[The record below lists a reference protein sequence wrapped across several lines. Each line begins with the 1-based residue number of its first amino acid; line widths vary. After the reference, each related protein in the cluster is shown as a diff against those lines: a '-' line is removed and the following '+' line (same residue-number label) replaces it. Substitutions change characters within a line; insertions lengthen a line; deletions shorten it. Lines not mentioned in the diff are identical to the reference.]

1 MQRLKMLGLLVM
13 AVFAFAAVAASSASA
28 VALPVFSV
36 ATGFTG
42 TSEAGE
48 LKSTAASIKCKKDT
62 SEGGHTSNTLG
73 PYTIDFKECTLGGE
87 ECKSLGGSAGL
98 IQVGGEWHL
107 VRLKTEDAG
116 IWFLVPLTHIEC
128 KLLATLVLVLGSVL
142 GLITPILKLTN
153 KFEIAVKAPGGV
165 QAIKEYENDAGAKV
179 AVSLKS
185 SADNGEEGAATEN
198 SEENKITTEKETEI
212 EKTT

>member
-1 MQRLKMLGLLVM
+1 MRQLRLLGLTMM
-13 AVFAFAAVAASSASA
+13 AVFALAATAASSASA

-42 TSEAGE
+42 TSGAGE
-48 LKSTAASIKCKKDT
+48 LKAALGTIKCKKDT
-62 SEGGHTSNTLG
+62 IEGGHTSNTLG
-73 PYTIDFKECTLGGE
+73 PYTIDVKECSLGGE
-87 ECKSLGGSAGL
+87 ECHSLGGSAGL
-98 IQVGGEWHL
+98 TQVGGEWHL

-128 KLLATLVLVLGSVL
+128 KLLGTLILLLGSLL
-142 GLITPILKLTN
+142 GLITPILTKTT
-153 KFEIAVKAPGGV
+153 KFEIAVEAPGGV

-179 AVSLKS
+179 AVSLKA
-185 SADNGEEGAATEN
+185 SADDGEEGAASEASAEN
-198 SEENKITTEKETEI
+198 IIKTEKETEI